1 MIGRE
6 RVRDAAT
13 ERHLGTDDCE
23 VDALAT
29 GNGQQVRWFAGVGRY
44 AARDGTDAGV
54 PGSAQY
60 LRNRALARQLPRKRV
75 SLFTATDNENRS
87 NVIGV

>member
-1 MIGRE
+1 MVGRE
-6 RVRDAAT
+6 RVRYTAT
-13 ERHLGTDDCE
+13 ERDLGTDDCE

-29 GNGQQVRWFAGVGRY
+29 GDAQEIRWFAGIGRY

-75 SLFTATDNENRS
+75 LPCTATDNEDLHVNPR
-87 NVIGV
+87 